1 MGPLLAS
8 HAVRS
13 GAGRA
18 WNSRGRTSR
27 VGATMVIVSENS
39 GDWHVPGNAMDS
51 VAITRIPRTAT
62 STAGPSI
69 SRHGGV
75 IMNSDDNETNKP
87 NPAKAPQPPPH
98 YATPPRPA
106 APTSH
111 TH

>member
-75 IMNSDDNETNKP
+75 IMNWDKIETNMAIR
-87 NPAKAPQPPPH
+87 AKQPE
-98 YATPPRPA
+98 TPPL
-106 APTSH
+106 
-111 TH
+111 